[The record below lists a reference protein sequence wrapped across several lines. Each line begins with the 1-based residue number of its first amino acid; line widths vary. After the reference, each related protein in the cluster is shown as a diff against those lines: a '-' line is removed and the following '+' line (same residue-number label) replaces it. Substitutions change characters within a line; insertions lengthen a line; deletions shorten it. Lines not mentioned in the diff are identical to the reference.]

1 MLFGSLSIPC
11 QSCHLATAGAS
22 DSIVI
27 TICPKY
33 LTGVKAIHS
42 VTDSNIV
49 SYTTTLCLYKKS
61 KDWAAE
67 VLTEDVDVAV
77 CKYVSVIVARL
88 ALNHHQIIITATV
101 GLTYWRYC
109 QRLLVAGKLEL
120 CRCRV
125 RCLHIHNVS
134 HKRVL
139 KPQDRDGVLAKF
151 VKDDVTRQLCFYDT
165 TWYDKLGLYLC
176 APKSWRTASLV
187 CRTEPTN
194 KKSNE

>member
-1 MLFGSLSIPC
+1 MYKLTYLLTYLLNCDHNLPKIFDGC
-11 QSCHLATAGAS
+11 QS
-22 DSIVI
+22 DSFS
-27 TICPKY
+27 Y
-33 LTGVKAIHS
+33 RQQYSFIHNN
-42 VTDSNIV
+42 VMFV
-49 SYTTTLCLYKKS
+49 QKS

-88 ALNHHQIIITATV
+88 ALNHHQITLTATV

-109 QRLLVAGKLEL
+109 QRLSVAGKLEL
-120 CRCRV
+120 YRWRV
-125 RCLHIHNVS
+125 SCLHIHNVI
-134 HKRVL
+134 HEQVL

-165 TWYDKLGLYLC
+165 TWYDKLGLGLYLC

-187 CRTEPTN
+187 CRTEPTT
-194 KKSNE
+194 KKRNEEN